1 MVDVQ
6 SVVINEKAN
15 EVVITGVDL
24 DSIWVFR
31 DEPEED
37 TECTEVSY
45 KFDISSAG
53 AKKYL
58 FIVTKNNKKA
68 NEFQYMPQRLE
79 ALVGQIINLSDN
91 FRVKDEA

>member
-1 MVDVQ
+1 MVDVK
-6 SVVINEKAN
+6 SIVINEKAN

-58 FIVTKNNKKA
+58 FIVTKHNKKA